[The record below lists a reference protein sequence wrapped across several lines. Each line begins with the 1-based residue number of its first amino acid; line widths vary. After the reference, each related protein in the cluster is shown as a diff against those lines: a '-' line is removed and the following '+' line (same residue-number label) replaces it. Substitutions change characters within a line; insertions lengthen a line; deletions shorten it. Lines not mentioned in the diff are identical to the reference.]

1 MTLPLLY
8 FDTSAIVPAFVREPA
23 TERVQALMASRE
35 GEGLAISPWVQTEF
49 SSALALKVGIGEIDA
64 DVFVAALGE
73 WGIFIE
79 SVNVLPVG
87 EAAFRE
93 AALICQR
100 HESGLRAGDALHLAV
115 AAANDCTLA
124 TLDERMA
131 AAAEQLG
138 VAVAEI

>member
-23 TERVQALMASRE
+23 TERVQALIASRD
-35 GEGLAISPWVQTEF
+35 GEGLAVSPWVLTEF
-49 SSALALKVGIGEIDA
+49 SSALALKRRIGEIDA
-64 DVFVAALGE
+64 NVFAAALGE
-73 WGIFIE
+73 WRIFIE
-79 SVNVLPVG
+79 SVDILPVE

-115 AAANDCTLA
+115 AAANGCTLA

-131 AAAEQLG
+131 KAAAELG
-138 VAVAEI
+138 VAVTEV